1 MDRIEAM
8 TAFVAAVDE
17 GSLAAAAR
25 RLNRSPAMLT
35 RAIAFLE
42 QRIGARILHRTTR
55 AIHLTEV
62 GERYIATCRRVLA
75 ELEEAELF
83 AAGERTAPRGA
94 LTVTAPALFGR
105 LHIRPIVD
113 GFLDAHSAVQV
124 RLLLLDRVVNLIDE
138 GVDVAIR
145 LGQLPDS
152 SLVAVKVG
160 EVRRLACASPDYLSR
175 RPALREPR
183 DLAGHDCIAFS
194 QITSG
199 DVWSFAP
206 GPGGGRSRQ
215 VRVYPRLTVNSAEAA
230 IASAIE
236 GHGVTCVLSYQIEHE
251 LREGRLALVLRDFEP
266 RPLPVHIV
274 YPEARLSTAKAS
286 AFVSFI
292 APRLRAA
299 LSRIGAL
306 STAAGRSATLS
317 NASKRSRGDVK
328 ARR

>member
-1 MDRIEAM
+1 M

-35 RAIAFLE
+35 RAVVSLE

-55 AIHLTEV
+55 TIRLTEV

-83 AAGERTAPRGA
+83 AAGERTAPRGV

-105 LHIRPIVD
+105 LHVRPIVD
-113 GFLDAHSAVQV
+113 EFLNIHSAVQV

-138 GVDVAIR
+138 GVDVAVR

-160 EVRRLACASPDYLSR
+160 EVRRLTCASPDYIKR
-175 RPALREPR
+175 CPPVHEPR
-183 DLAGHDCIAFS
+183 DLAAHDCIAFS
-194 QITSG
+194 QIMPG
-199 DVWSFAP
+199 DLWSFAP
-206 GPGGGRSRQ
+206 GPGGGRPRH
-215 VRVYPRLTVNSAEAA
+215 VRVHPRLTVNSAEAA

-236 GHGVTCVLSYQIEHE
+236 GLGVTCVLSYQIEHE
-251 LREGRLALVLRDFEP
+251 LQDGKLALILRDFEP
-266 RPLPVHIV
+266 RPLPVHVV
-274 YPEARLSTAKAS
+274 YPEARLSAAKAS
-286 AFVSFI
+286 AFVGFI
-292 APRLRAA
+292 VPRLKGT
-299 LSRIGAL
+299 LSHIGTL
-306 STAAGRSATLS
+306 STPAVRSAAS
-317 NASKRSRGDVK
+317 NTGNKRPRT
-328 ARR
+328 